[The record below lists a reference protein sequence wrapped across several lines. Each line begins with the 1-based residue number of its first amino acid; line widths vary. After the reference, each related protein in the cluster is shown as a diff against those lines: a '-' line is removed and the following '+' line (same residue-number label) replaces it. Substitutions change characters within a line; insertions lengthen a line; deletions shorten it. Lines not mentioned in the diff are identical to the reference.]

1 MVKVLFVCLGN
12 ICRSP
17 TAHAVFE
24 HKLAQRNLQ
33 YVIEVDSAGTAA
45 YHTNNP
51 PDQRSQ
57 CEAEKRGYA
66 LSHLKARQVTADD
79 YSYFDYI
86 LAMDYANLSHLQQD
100 CPQGHLHK
108 LALFL
113 KHGRGAEM
121 EVPDPYYG
129 GEDGFQYVLD
139 LVEQASEGLL
149 DEIVEQGLLL

>member
-24 HKLAQRNLQ
+24 YKLVQKNLQ
-33 YVIEVDSAGTAA
+33 NVIEVDSAGTAA
-45 YHTNNP
+45 YHANNP

-57 CEAEKRGYA
+57 REAEKRGYT
-66 LSHLKARQVTADD
+66 LSHLKARQVTVDD

-86 LAMDYANLSHLQQD
+86 LAMDYANLSQLQQD
-100 CPQGHLHK
+100 CPQEHLHK
-108 LALFL
+108 LTLFL
-113 KHGRGAEM
+113 KHRRGAEM

-129 GEDGFQYVLD
+129 GEDGFQDVLD
-139 LVEQASEGLL
+139 LVEQASEGLMEEML
-149 DEIVEQGLLL
+149 EQGLLS